1 MSSLLAAVVLAVVV
15 TPRPV
20 IVPRVYVPPPRVV
33 TPRVIVPHRV
43 SPQRWVV
50 TPRVIVPHRVSP
62 PPRVVTP
69 PTIVTHPWLFHSNGA
84 PRATVERE
92 EQESGSA
99 TPIAILLSVIGV
111 VIVGAVLWLL
121 VEGRKYDNLR

>member
-15 TPRPV
+15 TPRPA

-43 SPQRWVV
+43 SPQRW
-50 TPRVIVPHRVSP
+50 
-62 PPRVVTP
+62 VVTP

>member
-1 MSSLLAAVVLAVVV
+1 MSSLFTAVVLAVVV

-43 SPQRWVV
+43 SP
-50 TPRVIVPHRVSP
+50 HR
-62 PPRVVTP
+62 RVVTP

-84 PRATVERE
+84 PRATVESE

-99 TPIAILLSVIGV
+99 TPVVILLSVIGIV
-111 VIVGAVLWLL
+111 VFGAVMWWF
-121 VEGRKYDNLR
+121 VEGRKYDDLR